1 MKFSNCLLASDYDGT
16 LYDDSGN
23 IPVDVLEAIRY
34 YRQNGGIFTVS
45 TGRVARGFHAFDAA
59 YINAPVLVANGAAAY
74 DYLAGRYVF
83 LSGIGREGLPLV
95 HAVMTAFPQMSIEI
109 YTLDRIFA
117 IHMSKTTEHHFTS
130 QDFVFEEIASPEEAP
145 LPWCKVMLDAGE
157 DSAAVQQLIG
167 SFSDDPIFLPT
178 TGSFVEIL
186 KRGVNKGTGL
196 FRLADQLQIPYNRIF
211 AVGDGYNDVD
221 MLRAARFG
229 FAPANGSRE
238 ALAAADFVVRSNNEG
253 ALSHVIE
260 ILDGMVL

>member
-1 MKFSNCLLASDYDGT
+1 M
-16 LYDDSGN
+16 
-23 IPVDVLEAIRY
+23 
-34 YRQNGGIFTVS
+34 
-45 TGRVARGFHAFDAA
+45 
-59 YINAPVLVANGAAAY
+59 
-74 DYLAGRYVF
+74 
-83 LSGIGREGLPLV
+83 
-95 HAVMTAFPQMSIEI
+95 
-109 YTLDRIFA
+109 
-117 IHMSKTTEHHFTS
+117 
-130 QDFVFEEIASPEEAP
+130 
-145 LPWCKVMLDAGE
+145 PWCKVMFDAGE
-157 DSAAVQQLIG
+157 DSAAIQQLIG
-167 SFSDDPIFLPT
+167 SFSDDPFFLPT